1 MGKMNALSLRLAE
14 LEEMLYTFGLGHEP
28 FIQEC
33 KLLCEL
39 GFVDEVN
46 GIIYDF
52 ETKVF
57 NGELERF

>member
-1 MGKMNALSLRLAE
+1 MGKMNAISLRLEE
-14 LEEMLYTFGLGHEP
+14 LEDMLYTFGLGHEE

-39 GFVDEVN
+39 GFADEVQC
-46 GIIYDF
+46 IIYEF

>member
-1 MGKMNALSLRLAE
+1 MGKMNTISLRLDQLRE
-14 LEEMLYTFGLGHEP
+14 DLYTFGFNYEP
-28 FIQEC
+28 FVQEC

-39 GFVDEVN
+39 GFDAEVQC
-46 GIIYDF
+46 IIHEF

>member
-33 KLLCEL
+33 KLLCEM
-39 GFVDEVN
+39 GFADEVQC
-46 GIIYDF
+46 IIYEY
-52 ETKVF
+52 ETKVYNEDF
-57 NGELERF
+57 

>member
-1 MGKMNALSLRLAE
+1 MGKMNAISLRLEE

-39 GFVDEVN
+39 GFDAEVQC
-46 GIIYDF
+46 IIYDF

>member
-1 MGKMNALSLRLAE
+1 MGKMSEISMRLDD
-14 LEEMLYTFGLGHEP
+14 LNEMLYTFGLGHEP

-39 GFVDEVN
+39 GFDAEVQC
-46 GIIYDF
+46 IIYDF

>member
-1 MGKMNALSLRLAE
+1 MGKMNAISLRLAE
-14 LEEMLYTFGLGHEP
+14 LEEMLYTFGLGHEE

-39 GFVDEVN
+39 GFADEVQC
-46 GIIYDF
+46 IIYEF

>member
-1 MGKMNALSLRLAE
+1 MGKMSEISMRLDD
-14 LEEMLYTFGLGHEP
+14 LNEMLYTFGLGHEP

-39 GFVDEVN
+39 GFAVEVQC
-46 GIIYDF
+46 IIHEF

-57 NGELERF
+57 NGQLSEF

>member
-1 MGKMNALSLRLAE
+1 MSGMKRIIERLIE
-14 LEEMLYTFGLGHEP
+14 LEEMLYTFGLSYEP

-39 GFVDEVN
+39 GFADEVQC
-46 GIIYDF
+46 IIYDF

-57 NGELERF
+57 NGELENF

>member
-1 MGKMNALSLRLAE
+1 MGKMNAISLRLEE
-14 LEEMLYTFGLGHEP
+14 LEDMLYTFGLGHEA

-39 GFVDEVN
+39 GFADEVQC
-46 GIIYDF
+46 IIYEF

>member
-1 MGKMNALSLRLAE
+1 MSKMSEISMRLDD

-28 FIQEC
+28 FKQEC

-39 GFVDEVN
+39 GFDAEVLC
-46 GIIYDF
+46 IIHDF

-57 NGELERF
+57 NGELENF

>member
-1 MGKMNALSLRLAE
+1 MGKMSEISMRLDD
-14 LEEMLYTFGLGHEP
+14 LNEMLYTFGLGHEP

-39 GFVDEVN
+39 GFDAEVQC
-46 GIIYDF
+46 IIYEF

>member
-1 MGKMNALSLRLAE
+1 MGKMNTISLRLTE
-14 LEEMLYTFGLGHEP
+14 LSEMLYTFGLAHEE

-46 GIIYDF
+46 GIIWEF
-52 ETKVF
+52 ENHCF
-57 NGELERF
+57 NQ

>member
-1 MGKMNALSLRLAE
+1 MGKMNAISLRLAE

-39 GFVDEVN
+39 GFDAEVQC
-46 GIIYDF
+46 IIYDF

>member
-14 LEEMLYTFGLGHEP
+14 LEEMLYTFGLAHEP

-39 GFVDEVN
+39 GFYVEVQC
-46 GIIYDF
+46 IIHEF

-57 NGELERF
+57 NGELENF

>member
-1 MGKMNALSLRLAE
+1 MGKMSEISIQLQE
-14 LEEMLYTFGLGHEP
+14 LEEMLYTFGLGHEE

-39 GFVDEVN
+39 GFADEVQC
-46 GIIYDF
+46 IIWEF

-57 NGELERF
+57 SGQLEMF

>member
-1 MGKMNALSLRLAE
+1 MGKMNAISLRLAE

-46 GIIYDF
+46 CIIYDF

>member
-14 LEEMLYTFGLGHEP
+14 LEEMLYTFGLGHEE

-46 GIIYDF
+46 GIIWEF
-52 ETKVF
+52 ENFIVT
-57 NGELERF
+57 NEGD

>member
-1 MGKMNALSLRLAE
+1 MGKMSEISMRLDDVE
-14 LEEMLYTFGLGHEP
+14 SMLYTFGLGHEP

-39 GFVDEVN
+39 GFADEIQC
-46 GIIYDF
+46 IIHEF

-57 NGELERF
+57 NGDLEHF

>member
-1 MGKMNALSLRLAE
+1 MGKMSDISIRLD
-14 LEEMLYTFGLGHEP
+14 EMKVNLYNYGFTYEP

-46 GIIYDF
+46 CIIWEYENF
-52 ETKVF
+52 IF
-57 NGELERF
+57 NNV

>member
-39 GFVDEVN
+39 GFDAEVQC
-46 GIIYDF
+46 IIYDF

-57 NGELERF
+57 NGELENF

>member
-1 MGKMNALSLRLAE
+1 MGKMSEISMRLDDVEA
-14 LEEMLYTFGLGHEP
+14 MLYTNGLSYEP

-39 GFVDEVN
+39 GFADEIQC
-46 GIIYDF
+46 IIHEF

-57 NGELERF
+57 NGDLERF

>member
-1 MGKMNALSLRLAE
+1 MGKMNALSVRLEE
-14 LEEMLYTFGLGHEP
+14 LEDMLYTFGLGHEP

-39 GFVDEVN
+39 GFADEVQC
-46 GIIYDF
+46 IIHEF

-57 NGELERF
+57 SGQLENF